1 MPTTLVLDLYRG
13 RSALH
18 FCQKRQ
24 DIFVKIPKPMTNETK
39 RKIEHIVPVVFVL
52 LLRYLNT
59 WQALLFAFVGI
70 MYGLFLSKMLVKSSF
85 QKHEREKGFS
95 SGKLIYGVMVFIL
108 ILLFYK
114 KMYIVAG
121 AWAIMSL
128 GDGCSNIFGKAYG
141 KKKLPWNPEK
151 SWIGSAAFVFFGGL
165 GAAILMWW
173 VNQGH
178 AFTQATLGQM
188 QTPVIWS
195 YFFISA
201 FLAAFLAAGV
211 ESLPLKINDNI
222 TVPLTAGLFLYA
234 TTIITWEHLSNAHS
248 IVAALGINIS
258 FGLLA
263 YCLKTVSKFGLIG
276 GVVVGTIIY
285 LCLGIGGFLILFTFF
300 ALGSWSS
307 KHKYKW
313 KASHAVAQE
322 NRGRRSVKH
331 AVAKGGVGLIMALLT
346 DIPEIFKIAF
356 VAAFATAT
364 FDTISSELGQIYGKK
379 PILITSMKS
388 VPIGTDGAIS
398 IEGTILG
405 VASAALVGAEA
416 YLLHLISLS
425 SIIIVV
431 IAAFVGTTV
440 ESVLGATIERRKW
453 VNNEVINFINIST
466 GAGVSMLLAKIL

>member
-1 MPTTLVLDLYRG
+1 
-13 RSALH
+13 
-18 FCQKRQ
+18 
-24 DIFVKIPKPMTNETK
+24 MTNETK

-70 MYGLFLSKMLVKSSF
+70 MYGLFLSKMLVKSAF
-85 QKHEREKGFS
+85 RKHEREKGFS

-188 QTPVIWS
+188 QTPLIWS

-263 YCLKTVSKFGLIG
+263 YCLKTVSKSGLIG

-285 LCLGIGGFLILFTFF
+285 LCLGIGGFFVLFTFF

-313 KASHAVAQE
+313 KASHGVAQE
-322 NRGRRSVKH
+322 NKGRRGVKH
-331 AVAKGGVGLIMALLT
+331 AVAKGGVGLIMAIMALLT
-346 DIPEIFKIAF
+346 DIPEVFKIAF

-364 FDTISSELGQIYGKK
+364 FDTISSELGQIYGKR
-379 PILITSMKS
+379 PILITTMKS
-388 VPIGTDGAIS
+388 VPVGTDGAIS

-405 VASAALVGAEA
+405 VSSAALIGTEA
-416 YLLHLISLS
+416 YLLQLISLS
-425 SIIIVV
+425 SIIVVV
-431 IAAFVGTTV
+431 IAAFIGTTV

-453 VNNEVINFINIST
+453 VSNEVINFINIST
-466 GAGVSMLLAKIL
+466 GAGVSMLMVKILF

>member
-1 MPTTLVLDLYRG
+1 M
-13 RSALH
+13 
-18 FCQKRQ
+18 
-24 DIFVKIPKPMTNETK
+24 
-39 RKIEHIVPVVFVL
+39 
-52 LLRYLNT
+52 
-59 WQALLFAFVGI
+59 
-70 MYGLFLSKMLVKSSF
+70 
-85 QKHEREKGFS
+85 
-95 SGKLIYGVMVFIL
+95 
-108 ILLFYK
+108 
-114 KMYIVAG
+114 
-121 AWAIMSL
+121 
-128 GDGCSNIFGKAYG
+128 
-141 KKKLPWNPEK
+141 
-151 SWIGSAAFVFFGGL
+151 
-165 GAAILMWW
+165 
-173 VNQGH
+173 
-178 AFTQATLGQM
+178 
-188 QTPVIWS
+188 
-195 YFFISA
+195 
-201 FLAAFLAAGV
+201 
-211 ESLPLKINDNI
+211 
-222 TVPLTAGLFLYA
+222 
-234 TTIITWEHLSNAHS
+234 
-248 IVAALGINIS
+248 AALIINIS

-263 YCLKTVSKFGLIG
+263 YYLKTVSKSGLIG
-276 GVVVGTIIY
+276 GVVVGIIIY
-285 LCLGIGGFLILFTFF
+285 FCLGIGGFLILFTFF

-322 NRGRRSVKH
+322 NRGRRSLKH
-331 AVAKGGVGLIMALLT
+331 AVAKGGVGLVMAIMALLT

-453 VNNEVINFINIST
+453 VDNEVINFINIST
-466 GAGVSMLLAKIL
+466 GAGVSMLLARIL

>member
-1 MPTTLVLDLYRG
+1 
-13 RSALH
+13 
-18 FCQKRQ
+18 
-24 DIFVKIPKPMTNETK
+24 MTSETK
-39 RKIEHIVPVVFVL
+39 RKIEHIIPVVFVL

-70 MYGLFLSKMLVKSSF
+70 MYGLFLSRMFVRGAF
-85 QKHEREKGFS
+85 REHEQEKGFS
-95 SGKLIYGVMVFIL
+95 PGKLIYGVMVFIL

-128 GDGCSNIFGKAYG
+128 GDGCSNIFGRAYG
-141 KKKLPWNPEK
+141 KRKLPWNTGK
-151 SWIGSAAFVFFGGL
+151 SWAGSAAFVLFGGL

-173 VNQGH
+173 VNLGQSP
-178 AFTQATLGQM
+178 AQIIQGQM
-188 QTPVIWS
+188 QTTLTCS
-195 YFFISA
+195 YFFIPA
-201 FLAAFLAAGV
+201 FLTAFVAAGV

-234 TTIITWEHLSNAHS
+234 TTITNWEHLNNTYS

-263 YCLKTVSKFGLIG
+263 YYLKTVSKSGLIG
-276 GVVVGTIIY
+276 GIVVGTIIY

-300 ALGSWSS
+300 TLGSWSS

-313 KASHAVAQE
+313 KASHGVAQE
-322 NRGRRSVKH
+322 NKGRRGLKH
-331 AVAKGGVGLIMALLT
+331 AVAKGGVGLIMAIMALLT
-346 DIPEIFKIAF
+346 DMPEVFSIAF

-364 FDTISSELGQIYGKK
+364 FDTISSELGQIYGKR
-379 PILITSMKS
+379 PILITTMKS
-388 VPIGTDGAIS
+388 VPVGTDGAIS

-405 VASAALVGAEA
+405 VLSAALIGAEG

-425 SIIIVV
+425 SIIVVV
-431 IAAFVGTTV
+431 IAAFIGTTV
-440 ESVLGATIERRKW
+440 ESILGATIERRKW
-453 VNNEVINFINIST
+453 VSNEVVNFINIST
-466 GAGVSMLLAKIL
+466 GAGVSMILAKTLF

>member
-1 MPTTLVLDLYRG
+1 M
-13 RSALH
+13 
-18 FCQKRQ
+18 
-24 DIFVKIPKPMTNETK
+24 FVKG
-39 RKIEHIVPVVFVL
+39 
-52 LLRYLNT
+52 
-59 WQALLFAFVGI
+59 AFR
-70 MYGLFLSKMLVKSSF
+70 
-85 QKHEREKGFS
+85 KHEQEKGFS
-95 SGKLIYGVMVFIL
+95 FGKLVYGITVFIL

-141 KKKLPWNPEK
+141 KRKVPWNPEK

-173 VNQGH
+173 VNLDQSS
-178 AFTQATLGQM
+178 AQTIQEQM
-188 QTPVIWS
+188 QTPLMWS
-195 YFFISA
+195 YFFTSA
-201 FLAAFLAAGV
+201 FLAAFVAAGV
-211 ESLPLKINDNI
+211 ESLPLKINDNV
-222 TVPLTAGLFLYA
+222 TVPLIAGLFLYA
-234 TTIITWEHLSNAHS
+234 TTIINWEHLNNAHS
-248 IVAALGINIS
+248 IIAALIVNVS

-263 YCLKTVSKFGLIG
+263 YYLKTVSKSGLTG

-313 KASHAVAQE
+313 KASHGVAQE
-322 NRGRRSVKH
+322 NRGKRSVKH
-331 AVAKGGVGLIMALLT
+331 AVAKGGVGLVMAIMALLT

-364 FDTISSELGQIYGKK
+364 FDTISSELGQIYGKR
-379 PILITSMKS
+379 PVLITTMKS
-388 VPIGTDGAIS
+388 ALVGTDGAIS
-398 IEGTILG
+398 VEGTILG
-405 VASAALVGAEA
+405 VLSAALIGAEA
-416 YLLHLISLS
+416 YALHLINLP

-431 IAAFVGTTV
+431 AAAFVGTTV

-453 VNNEVINFINIST
+453 VSNEVINFINIST
-466 GAGVSMLLAKIL
+466 GAGVSMLMAGILF